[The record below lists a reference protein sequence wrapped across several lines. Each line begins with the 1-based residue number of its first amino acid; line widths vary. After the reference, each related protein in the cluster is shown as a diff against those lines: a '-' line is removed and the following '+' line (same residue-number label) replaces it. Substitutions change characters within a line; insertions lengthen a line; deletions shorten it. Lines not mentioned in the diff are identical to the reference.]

1 MEHHFVNNLTK
12 YIGKYFKYVPDVADV
27 PDFRNVFLFKS
38 QPDSSY
44 FPSKLLL
51 KSAIE
56 LFSRSH

>member
-1 MEHHFVNNLTK
+1 MKHHFVNNLTK
-12 YIGKYFKYVPDVADV
+12 YIGKYFKYVPDV
-27 PDFRNVFLFKS
+27 PDFRNVFLFKN

-56 LFSRSH
+56 LFSKSH